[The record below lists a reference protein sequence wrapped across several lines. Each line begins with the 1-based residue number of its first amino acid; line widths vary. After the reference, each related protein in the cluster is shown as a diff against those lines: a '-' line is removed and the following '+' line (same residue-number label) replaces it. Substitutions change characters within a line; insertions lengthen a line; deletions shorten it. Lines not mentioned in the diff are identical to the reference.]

1 MAINETEKTNV
12 KVAEREIIDTIIE
25 EISEKHFF
33 SDSEIQEYEKK
44 ITNYLDKLVQEFDR
58 NDEFDLNIISNPHE
72 YARKIKTRKDDIVIY
87 KGRECE
93 VYELHKKNI
102 IGDAKI
108 KEVYA
113 GMQKSDFSLSDLQ
126 IRVIQRTIYNG
137 YLRAFDFKRTQKAKG
152 VYKILVYIPKER
164 EEKEN
169 SVKTYQELVY
179 QEIEDKIRE
188 NEQETIQQIM
198 SEIESNCELTDSLY
212 EEYRKKLQQA
222 IKLGNSDI
230 EKVQKHSWNYENNNI
245 KVITKRNPT
254 EYVKYIEEFIQDEHR
269 DYEEIQFDTI
279 IGDFNGKEMDFSI
292 GNIQI
297 CIRNRTEYNGL
308 DREVLLYIPER
319 ELFEEKS
326 KKGIVTYK
334 DLVNGDKEEN
344 QMRVE
349 RVARITRDSLEKRLQ
364 TETNKYLTKEQIETI
379 LNSIDFVDFIHYCDL
394 LRERYG
400 CDSGYDYKYALNII
414 KDPDKFSENIGKSII
429 GDISKRNLL

>member
-1 MAINETEKTNV
+1 MAINETGKMNV

-25 EISEKHFF
+25 KISEKHFF
-33 SDSEIQEYEKK
+33 SDSEIQEYEKEL
-44 ITNYLDKLVQEFDR
+44 TNYLDKLVQEFDR

-72 YARKIKTRKDDIVIY
+72 YARKIQERKAHIVTY

-93 VYELHKKNI
+93 EDELHKKNI

-108 KEVYA
+108 EEVYA
-113 GMQKSDFSLSDLQ
+113 GVKKSDFSLSDLQ
-126 IRVIQRTIYNG
+126 IRVVQRTIYNG
-137 YLRAFDFKRTQKAKG
+137 HLRAFDFQRTQKAKG
-152 VYKILVYIPKER
+152 FYKILVYIPKER

-169 SVKTYQELVY
+169 SVKTYQELVHNEKR

-198 SEIESNCELTDSLY
+198 SEIELNCELTDSLY
-212 EEYRKKLQQA
+212 EEYRKKIQQA

-230 EKVQKHSWNYENNNI
+230 EKVQTHGWNYENNDI
-245 KVITKRNPT
+245 KITTKRNPT
-254 EYVKYIEEFIQDEHR
+254 EYIEKFIQDKHREH
-269 DYEEIQFDTI
+269 FDTI

-297 CIRNRTEYNGL
+297 CIKNRTEHNGL

-349 RVARITRDSLEKRLQ
+349 RAARITRDSLEKRLQ
-364 TETNKYLTKEQIETI
+364 TETNKYFTKEQIETI
-379 LNSIDFVDFIHYCDL
+379 LNSIDFVDFIHYCDA
-394 LRERYG
+394 LRERSG

-414 KDPDKFSENIGKSII
+414 KDPDKFSEHIGKSII